1 MVLST
6 TISQQCWTNVTLF
19 AHAHGKTVSEVV
31 EELLTLGSG
40 NSPFAEFYEAWYQ
53 TLTPEA
59 TYEELLGGREK
70 LIARANALK
79 AARWP

>member
-31 EELLTLGSG
+31 EELLTLGCG
-40 NSPFAEFYEAWYQ
+40 ASPFAEFYEAWYQ
-53 TLTPEA
+53 ALTPEA
-59 TYEELLGGREK
+59 TFEELARGREQVVS
-70 LIARANALK
+70 RAHALK
-79 AARWP
+79 AAQRP